1 MHLQTLFVVA
11 FAVICGIQCAP
22 GMIEHLSLLANAF
35 NSALDKDDGW
45 DFEKQYKLPE
55 DDDEYDDKPYN
66 RKSNGGGAGVEDRD
80 YTKDRKSS
88 KYNDDDDDD
97 TYDNGPSYKDS
108 DNYDDDDDSY
118 GKRPSY
124 KGSDKYDDDDDY
136 DDYKPKRR
144 QPSKYENKPKDLGH
158 MNIYLREP
166 SKDGKRRK
174 PKRFR
179 FPTARY
185 EREHFPRTFGP
196 LISFMPWVPIF
207 ADRLTK
213 QTIIYSPTGGVY
225 ILPPVINFYG
235 KLTSVAQLVA
245 SGYASLVSSGAP
257 PPPAV
262 DVAPL
267 VQPGPVVGPGVPTVD
282 TAKGGFKGGVRTE
295 FRSFP
300 RPNYPGNYEDKSGY
314 SQKDD
319 YPQPRGGY

>member
-22 GMIEHLSLLANAF
+22 
-35 NSALDKDDGW
+35 ALDNDDGW
-45 DFEKQYKLPE
+45 DFKNQYKLPE
-55 DDDEYDDKPYN
+55 DNDEYDDKSYN
-66 RKSNGGGAGVEDRD
+66 RKSYRGGAGIEDRD

-88 KYNDDDDDD
+88 KYNYDDDDD

-124 KGSDKYDDDDDY
+124 KGSDNYDDDDDDY
-136 DDYKPKRR
+136 DNYKPKPRH
-144 QPSKYENKPKDLGH
+144 PSKYENKPKDVGH

-166 SKDGKRRK
+166 SRDGKRRK

-235 KLTSVAQLVA
+235 KLISIAQLVA

-300 RPNYPGNYEDKSGY
+300 RPSYPGNYEDKSSY
-314 SQKDD
+314 SQQDD
-319 YPQPRGGY
+319 YPKPRGGY